1 MTEPELKATFDKL
14 DQALSRLEAILKEPR
29 EKDYLLD
36 ATVQRYEFTYEMLWK
51 TLQKALFARE
61 SIEAR
66 SPRETFRR
74 AYMAG
79 WLDDEDTWER
89 ALRYR
94 NPTTHTYNQQL
105 AEEAYRAIAEITPA
119 IRAATDKLRAMIG

>member
-61 SIEAR
+61 SIESR

-79 WLDDEDTWER
+79 WLGDEETWER

-94 NPTTHTYNQQL
+94 NLTTHTYNQQL
-105 AEEAYRAIAEITPA
+105 AEEAYQAIAEITPA
-119 IRAATDKLRAMIG
+119 IRVATDKLRQMIG